1 MILIFLVE
9 GRDHLF
15 RAERSGDDWG
25 ELTRKVEHDCRVA
38 LGVQFRLDSMT
49 L

>member
-9 GRDHLF
+9 RGDHLF
-15 RAERSGDDWG
+15 REERSGDDWG
-25 ELTRKVEHDCRVA
+25 ELTREVEHDCTVA